1 MLRSTT
7 LFITGLAMIC
17 LSCTKQAPNYPANR
31 EPLTTNAFIQ
41 LPLGCVKPAGWLK
54 DQLQIQADGLP
65 GHLDEFWPSL
75 TTSAWQGGEGEAW
88 ERGPYY
94 LDGLVPLAYLL
105 DDPRLKDKVAKWMEP
120 ILASGQPDGWFGP
133 EKNKD
138 RWPLA
143 VGLKVLKSYY
153 EGSQDPRALEM
164 IKKYF
169 VYLANNKPDW
179 PDKEWRG
186 VRAME
191 NAVTGYWLFRQTG
204 DTTILKAIRSIN
216 ENSFSWK
223 NYFTR
228 FPWDS
233 LAARE
238 GRIPKIWD
246 AVGLT
251 AHVVNNA
258 MGTKYPGIWSQ
269 QSGSTA
275 DMEASLEGLA
285 KLDSYHGQVGGRFS
299 GDEHLSGRD
308 PVQGTEMCAVVE
320 YMFSLEN
327 LIEITGNV
335 KLADRLDILAFNSL
349 PGTCTPDYWAHQ
361 YDQQANQVLVDV
373 SPRPWSSNRPDANI
387 FGTEPDFGCCTANGH
402 QGWPKYTESL
412 WMASNDGGLAAISYA
427 PCTVNALAGTNV
439 PVSIEVQSNYPFE
452 ENIVISVNPETVATF
467 PMYLRIP
474 EWASKP
480 MVSINNE
487 PIASKTGEFLILH
500 RKWKKGDQIVLN
512 LASPIRIEKRYNE
525 AASVAKGPLFFS
537 LRIAKKYTPI
547 TTVPNHYS
555 YEGSTDW
562 MIEPESPWNFGLILD
577 NEDISKSFE
586 VVTGPIG
593 KYPFG
598 DRGDRVY
605 NQLTGTFDTLNQ
617 NPPIMLRAKGK
628 LIPGWG
634 MNENN
639 AGPAP
644 YSPVTLT
651 GEDASAEPLDIEL
664 VPYASA
670 KLRISEIP
678 VIKTK

>member
-1 MLRSTT
+1 M
-7 LFITGLAMIC
+7 TGLVVFC
-17 LSCTKQAPNYPANR
+17 FSCSKPESNYPANR
-31 EPLTTNAFIQ
+31 GPLKSNAFIQ
-41 LPLGCVKPAGWLK
+41 LPLGSVKPTGWLK
-54 DQLQIQADGLP
+54 DQLEIQANGLP

-75 TTSAWQGGEGEAW
+75 TTSAWHGGEGEAW

-105 DDPRLKDKVAKWMEP
+105 DDQRLIGKVKTWMEP

-133 EKNKD
+133 AKNKD

-153 EGSQDPRALEM
+153 EGSKDPRALEM

-169 VYLANNKPDW
+169 TYLAVNKPDW

-204 DTTILKAIRSIN
+204 DTTILKAIRSIQ
-216 ENSFSWK
+216 ENSHKWGS
-223 NYFTR
+223 YFNT

-233 LAARE
+233 MAARE

-258 MGTKYPGIWSQ
+258 MATKYPGIWSQ
-269 QSGSTA
+269 QSGKSA
-275 DMEASLEGLA
+275 DLQATYDGLA

-299 GDEHLSGRD
+299 GDEHLSGKN

-327 LIEITGNV
+327 LIEITGDV

-361 YDQQANQVLVDV
+361 YDQQANQVLV
-373 SPRPWSSNRPDANI
+373 SIAPRPWSSNRPDANI

-402 QGWPKYTESL
+402 QGWPKYTQSL
-412 WMASNDGGLAAISYA
+412 WMASPDGGLAAISYA
-427 PCTVNALAGTNV
+427 PCKVNALAGSKV
-439 PVSIEVQSNYPFE
+439 PVSIEVTSNYPFE
-452 ENIVISVNPETVATF
+452 ESAVILVNPEKDASF
-467 PMYLRIP
+467 PIYLRIP
-474 EWASKP
+474 EWAGKP
-480 MVSINNE
+480 TVAVNGK
-487 PIASKTGEFLILH
+487 PVTCKPGEFLVIS
-500 RKWKKGDQIVLN
+500 RKWKKAD
-512 LASPIRIEKRYNE
+512 RIELTMSSPVRIEARYNN

-537 LRIAKKYTPI
+537 LRIAKKFTPI
-547 TTVPNHYS
+547 KTVPKNYS
-555 YEGSTDW
+555 YMGSTDW
-562 MIEPESPWNFGLILD
+562 MIEPMSPWNFGLVINPAD
-577 NEDISKSFE
+577 VSKSFE
-586 VVTGPIG
+586 VVTNPIG

-598 DRGDRVY
+598 DQGDPIF
-605 NQLTGTFDTLNQ
+605 NSATGGFDVLNQ
-617 NPPIMLRAKGK
+617 NPPVMLKAKGK
-628 LIPGWG
+628 LIPDWVLE
-634 MNENN
+634 NNN
-639 AGPAP
+639 AGLTPH
-644 YSPVTLT
+644 SPVVLPA
-651 GEDASAEPLDIEL
+651 DAAVQEIEL

-670 KLRISEIP
+670 KLRLSEIP
-678 VIKTK
+678 VIK